1 MYKPE
6 FMEVNSV
13 KPLSEMTLEELW
25 ELFPIFLVEHNEK
38 WAKDYSEMEVVLR
51 DIFSDCHIIRIS
63 HIGSTA
69 IKDIYAKD
77 IVDILVETDDIEKAA
92 VIAERNGF
100 IRMSSS
106 FKRVTLNRG
115 YTPEGF
121 ADKVYHLHIRQEGD
135 NNELYFRD
143 YLNDNPDVAEEY
155 ETLKLSLWKKYE
167 HNRDEYTD
175 AKSEFVQKYT
185 EKAKLLY
192 INRY

>member
-1 MYKPE
+1 MLQAFQQQIVLILK
-6 FMEVNSV
+6 
-13 KPLSEMTLEELW
+13 MTLEELW
-25 ELFPIFLVEHNEK
+25 VLFPIFLVEHNEK
-38 WAKDYSEMEVVLR
+38 WAKDYVEMEVVLK
-51 DIFSDCHIIRIS
+51 DIFSGCHIIRIS

-92 VIAERNGF
+92 EIAERNGF

-106 FKRVTLNRG
+106 SKRVTLNRG

-121 ADKVYHLHIRQEGD
+121 VDKVYHLHIRQEGD

-143 YLNDNPDVAEEY
+143 YLNDNPDVAKEY
-155 ETLKLSLWKKYE
+155 EILKLSLWKKYE
-167 HNRDEYTD
+167 HNRDGYTD

-192 INRY
+192 ENRY

>member
-1 MYKPE
+1 
-6 FMEVNSV
+6 MEVNSV